1 MATIAVNVAQALTRA
16 NATDSAIQ
24 TYAETE
30 VINWLDNNY
39 RTHRWDFMRAETSTS
54 IAQSATSIS
63 LASDYFKMNTV
74 KLADSDG
81 NYFPVQVKDRTEF
94 DRLTDPTT
102 EGRPY
107 MCAVLGSSLYFY
119 YVPDKA
125 YTVYYSYW
133 KTLSTVTNATDVASS
148 IGYTDQIIQRVA
160 FIAARQYD
168 NLDFASEYQ
177 LLQKDLADYR
187 RNSTDEGN
195 DGAVVPFDPHTH
207 ADRPVN
213 FY

>member
-1 MATIAVNVAQALTRA
+1 MATIAANVTQALIRA
-16 NATDSAIQ
+16 NATDSDIQ

-30 VINWLDNNY
+30 VINWLDNNF
-39 RTHRWDFMRAETSTS
+39 RTHRWDFMRAETTASL
-54 IAQSATSIS
+54 AASATSIS

-74 KLADSDG
+74 KIKDSTGD
-81 NYFPVQVKDRTEF
+81 YFPLEIKDRTHF
-94 DRLTDPTT
+94 DRLIDPTT

-107 MCAVLGSSLYFY
+107 FCSVLGSSLYFY

-133 KTLSTVTNATDVASS
+133 KTISTITNATDVPSD

-168 NLDFASEYQ
+168 GLEFASEYA
-177 LLQKDLADYR
+177 LLKKDLADYR
-187 RNSTDEGN
+187 RNATDEGN
-195 DGAVVPFDPHTH
+195 DGQAVPLDPNTH
-207 ADRPVN
+207 GQRPVN